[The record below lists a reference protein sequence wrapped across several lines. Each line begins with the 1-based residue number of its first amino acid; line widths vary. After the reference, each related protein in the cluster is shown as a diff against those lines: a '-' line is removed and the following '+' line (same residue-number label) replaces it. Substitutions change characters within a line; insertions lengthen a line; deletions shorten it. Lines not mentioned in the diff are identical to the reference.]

1 MNIIDLQERLKDLP
15 ETALMQEMQ
24 MPSGTAPQFLVLSEL
39 KRRKRMR
46 DEYQRQ
52 QAQGMQTVAEE
63 TITAAGM
70 PQQGIMGL
78 AQGMAPQSAIA
89 QDTGVN
95 DMMQQESVRAP
106 QPEQPMMMA
115 DGGVVKMQ
123 PGGDV
128 RQAVDNLLDRNRLRG
143 GFGDNVEYDYAAF
156 LQEMGL
162 SDTPDARDT
171 FRRYQERM
179 NAQFALEG
187 PNTDPRLFGPE
198 GQRMFLRD
206 IDEDRYAG
214 PGQPSIA
221 DVSTDLDVFMPGGV
235 GQSPMMAAPPALG
248 AAPSAGTVDFDASV
262 TDDPVLDP
270 LRNYLATFQG
280 DTGTPQAVEA
290 GFSGTRPSIDI
301 APEAVSVPE
310 GDGPYTDALRNYLSG
325 FRGDRGLS
333 RPFEADPLD
342 PRSPSYASVSVPGGD
357 GPYTGAL
364 RNYLDSY
371 RGDRGL
377 SRPFETDPLD
387 PRSPSYAMAAAPT
400 EDRTTAAEELAE
412 INQRLSDP
420 NLSDRVRGFLENR
433 KAILE
438 ARIQVG
444 EAPSFIMEQIDSAAG
459 QVRTT
464 LDPLI
469 AGALSYFN
477 PNAAES
483 FAAQGEETAAAFRS
497 AAEQEEAER
506 RARLAALG
514 IGDEVVVDE
523 APRPVEEQALSFGLD
538 GLDIPGSGTPLSFGG
553 VTPSAADIPLSTGR
567 EPSGE
572 PTTSLPLG
580 RPATVPGTKPVA
592 DRSGGTGGGGAGD
605 FGPIESRIA
614 RMLEERE
621 KSAEAD
627 KWLSLAQTGLALMA
641 SDQPTLGGAIGE
653 AGLAGIGALQQAR
666 SQYDKDIMSLL
677 DMQAGIQRARAAGAR
692 SARTGGLTASNLTSR
707 INSLEGDQ
715 LQLLVAINNAKN
727 NPDPDLLMSDTEVD
741 VSSLEQMFLGNQLE
755 LQQLRGQLNRL
766 GGDAGVTS
774 EQDFDATAS

>member
-248 AAPSAGTVDFDASV
+248 AAPSVGTVDFDASV

-270 LRNYLATFQG
+270 LRNYLATLQG

-342 PRSPSYASVSVPGGD
+342 PRSPSYAAVSVPEGD

-377 SRPFETDPLD
+377 SRPFEADPLD
-387 PRSPSYAMAAAPT
+387 PRSPGFVPREDTVSVDVNQIQSVGELEYGDLEDVNQGGEDLSLDRLIRDLGFDRAMEIVQQNQAIADERKAAEAAA
-400 EDRTTAAEELAE
+400 L
-412 INQRLSDP
+412 
-420 NLSDRVRGFLENR
+420 
-433 KAILE
+433 
-438 ARIQVG
+438 
-444 EAPSFIMEQIDSAAG
+444 
-459 QVRTT
+459 
-464 LDPLI
+464 
-469 AGALSYFN
+469 
-477 PNAAES
+477 
-483 FAAQGEETAAAFRS
+483 
-497 AAEQEEAER
+497 
-506 RARLAALG
+506 
-514 IGDEVVVDE
+514 
-523 APRPVEEQALSFGLD
+523 APRPVENQELSFGLGAAD
-538 GLDIPGSGTPLSFGG
+538 LPTTDTDLSFGG
-553 VTPSAADIPLSTGR
+553 ITPSAADIPLSTGV

-572 PTTSLPLG
+572 PTPEFPLG
-580 RPATVPGTKPVA
+580 TPATVPGTKPVA
-592 DRSGGTGGGGAGD
+592 DRSGGTGGGGTGGGGAGD

-692 SARTGGLTASNLTSR
+692 SARTDGLTASN
-707 INSLEGDQ
+707 IVSLLNNATDESNRLAIEIAKITPDMITGELPPEAGLLKRQLVEAQ
-715 LQLLVAINNAKN
+715 LQIREYKN
-727 NPDPDLLMSDTEVD
+727 L
-741 VSSLEQMFLGNQLE
+741 
-755 LQQLRGQLNRL
+755 LNRRS
-766 GGDAGVTS
+766 GSTGVES
-774 EQDFDATAS
+774 EADYNAAAS

>member
-1 MNIIDLQERLKDLP
+1 
-15 ETALMQEMQ
+15 
-24 MPSGTAPQFLVLSEL
+24 
-39 KRRKRMR
+39 
-46 DEYQRQ
+46 
-52 QAQGMQTVAEE
+52 
-63 TITAAGM
+63 
-70 PQQGIMGL
+70 
-78 AQGMAPQSAIA
+78 
-89 QDTGVN
+89 
-95 DMMQQESVRAP
+95 
-106 QPEQPMMMA
+106 
-115 DGGVVKMQ
+115 
-123 PGGDV
+123 
-128 RQAVDNLLDRNRLRG
+128 
-143 GFGDNVEYDYAAF
+143 
-156 LQEMGL
+156 MGL
-162 SDTPDARDT
+162 SDTPDARDR
-171 FRRYQERM
+171 FSRYQDRM
-179 NAQFALEG
+179 NTQFALEG

-248 AAPSAGTVDFDASV
+248 AAPSVGTVDFDASV

-301 APEAVSVPE
+301 APEAVSVP
-310 GDGPYTDALRNYLSG
+310 
-325 FRGDRGLS
+325 
-333 RPFEADPLD
+333 
-342 PRSPSYASVSVPGGD
+342 GGD

-377 SRPFETDPLD
+377 SRPFEADPLD
-387 PRSPSYAMAAAPT
+387 PRSPSYASVA
-400 EDRTTAAEELAE
+400 
-412 INQRLSDP
+412 
-420 NLSDRVRGFLENR
+420 
-433 KAILE
+433 
-438 ARIQVG
+438 
-444 EAPSFIMEQIDSAAG
+444 
-459 QVRTT
+459 
-464 LDPLI
+464 
-469 AGALSYFN
+469 
-477 PNAAES
+477 
-483 FAAQGEETAAAFRS
+483 ETAPALEPETDEAYLGRLMERADARS
-497 AAEQEEAER
+497 V
-506 RARLAALG
+506 RARLAAASSGFRPVPTGEGQLFDPDASPLLPQATTPSPNAPPSGTDLRGVGTIIGEAISGEDPKATADRLMTNGQINQDQYNRYIFGSSGERNEIIREALG
-514 IGDEVVVDE
+514 YQEPQVAPNAVDAVPTE
-523 APRPVEEQALSFGLD
+523 SIVEDAQLPRPVEDQGLSFGLD
-538 GLDIPGSGTPLSFGG
+538 GLNIPGSGTPLSFGG

-567 EPSGE
+567 KPSGE

-580 RPATVPGTKPVA
+580 RPATVPGAKPVA

-692 SARTGGLTASNLTSR
+692 STAPKVRTPAELNAALDYLKGIAENQATVTSVDDFGKEVTTKDYSRVSPSVQSQIKELEDRYFSMLQGGS
-707 INSLEGDQ
+707 
-715 LQLLVAINNAKN
+715 
-727 NPDPDLLMSDTEVD
+727 PDLNLV
-741 VSSLEQMFLGNQLE
+741 Q
-755 LQQLRGQLNRL
+755 
-766 GGDAGVTS
+766 
-774 EQDFDATAS
+774 

>member
-115 DGGVVKMQ
+115 EGGVVKMQ

-162 SDTPDARDT
+162 SDTPDARDA
-171 FRRYQERM
+171 FRRYQDRM
-179 NAQFALEG
+179 NTQFALEG

-248 AAPSAGTVDFDASV
+248 AAPSVGTVDFDASV

-310 GDGPYTDALRNYLSG
+310 GDGPYT
-325 FRGDRGLS
+325 
-333 RPFEADPLD
+333 
-342 PRSPSYASVSVPGGD
+342 
-357 GPYTGAL
+357 GAL

-387 PRSPSYAMAAAPT
+387 PRSPGYTPPSSGFDIANLTPEQREEYESLTPEQQENIRLYGVTGIERPTPPLAQLFSDFTADPFPAPSMTIPKAIQQYEEFEQRGPNVLDILSGREAAA
-400 EDRTTAAEELAE
+400 RSFEE
-412 INQRLSDP
+412 
-420 NLSDRVRGFLENR
+420 
-433 KAILE
+433 E
-438 ARIQVG
+438 AQAVDAVI
-444 EAPSFIMEQIDSAAG
+444 
-459 QVRTT
+459 
-464 LDPLI
+464 
-469 AGALSYFN
+469 
-477 PNAAES
+477 
-483 FAAQGEETAAAFRS
+483 AAQAPEEIT
-497 AAEQEEAER
+497 QQ
-506 RARLAALG
+506 
-514 IGDEVVVDE
+514 D
-523 APRPVEEQALSFGLD
+523 LSFGL
-538 GLDIPGSGTPLSFGG
+538 GELNTPGSGTPLSFGG
-553 VTPSAADIPLSTGR
+553 ITPSAADIPLSTG
-567 EPSGE
+567 EAATGE
-572 PTTSLPLG
+572 PTPEFPLG
-580 RPATVPGTKPVA
+580 TPATVPGTKPVA

-677 DMQAGIQRARAAGAR
+677 DMQAGIQRARASGAR
-692 SARTGGLTASNLTSR
+692 GSAYTSALNSMIDDARQELSNLTSEAR
-707 INSLEGDQ
+707 SYRQISNDPITGEPK
-715 LQLLVAINNAKN
+715 LVDMT
-727 NPDPDLLMSDTEVD
+727 PR
-741 VSSLEQMFLGNQLE
+741 E
-755 LQQLRGQLNRL
+755 LQAQIITAQDRLAQLNALRS
-766 GGDAGVTS
+766 GSA
-774 EQDFDATAS
+774 ERAQFDATAQ

>member
-78 AQGMAPQSAIA
+78 AQGMAPKSAIA

-115 DGGVVKMQ
+115 EGGVVKMQ

-248 AAPSAGTVDFDASV
+248 AAPSVGTVDFDASV
-262 TDDPVLDP
+262 
-270 LRNYLATFQG
+270 A
-280 DTGTPQAVEA
+280 A
-290 GFSGTRPSIDI
+290 
-301 APEAVSVPE
+301 APAAPPMPE
-310 GDGPYTDALRNYLSG
+310 PEGPYTDALRNYLSG

-342 PRSPSYASVSVPGGD
+342 PRSPSYASVAETAP
-357 GPYTGAL
+357 AL
-364 RNYLDSY
+364 E
-371 RGDRGL
+371 
-377 SRPFETDPLD
+377 PETDEAYLGRLMERAD
-387 PRSPSYAMAAAPT
+387 ARS
-400 EDRTTAAEELAE
+400 
-412 INQRLSDP
+412 
-420 NLSDRVRGFLENR
+420 V
-433 KAILE
+433 
-438 ARIQVG
+438 
-444 EAPSFIMEQIDSAAG
+444 
-459 QVRTT
+459 
-464 LDPLI
+464 
-469 AGALSYFN
+469 
-477 PNAAES
+477 
-483 FAAQGEETAAAFRS
+483 
-497 AAEQEEAER
+497 
-506 RARLAALG
+506 RARLAAAPSGLRPVPTGEGQLFDPEASPLLPQAITPGPNAPPSGTDLRGVGTIIGEAISGEDPKATADRLMTNGQINQDQYNRYIFGSSGERNEIIREALG
-514 IGDEVVVDE
+514 YQEPQVAPNAVDAVPTE
-523 APRPVEEQALSFGLD
+523 SIVEDAQLPRPVEDQGLSFGLD
-538 GLDIPGSGTPLSFGG
+538 GLNIPGSGTPLSFGG
-553 VTPSAADIPLSTGR
+553 VTPSAADIPLSTG
-567 EPSGE
+567 EAATGE
-572 PTTSLPLG
+572 PTPEFPLG
-580 RPATVPGTKPVA
+580 TPATVPGTQPVA
-592 DRSGGTGGGGAGD
+592 DRTGGGGTGGGGAGD

-621 KSAEAD
+621 RSAEAD
-627 KWLSLAQTGLALMA
+627 KWLALAQTGLALMA
-641 SDQPTLGGAIGE
+641 SDQPTIGGAIGE

-692 SARTGGLTASNLTSR
+692 SARTDGLTASNIVSLLNNATDESNR
-707 INSLEGDQ
+707 IAIELAKITPDMITGELPPEAGILRRMLVESQ
-715 LQLLVAINNAKN
+715 LQIREYKN
-727 NPDPDLLMSDTEVD
+727 L
-741 VSSLEQMFLGNQLE
+741 
-755 LQQLRGQLNRL
+755 LNRRS
-766 GGDAGVTS
+766 GSTGVES
-774 EQDFDATAS
+774 EADYNAAAS

>member
-115 DGGVVKMQ
+115 EGGVVKMQ

-162 SDTPDARDT
+162 SDTPDARDA

-179 NAQFALEG
+179 NTQFALEG

-248 AAPSAGTVDFDASV
+248 AAPSVGTVDFDASV
-262 TDDPVLDP
+262 
-270 LRNYLATFQG
+270 A
-280 DTGTPQAVEA
+280 A
-290 GFSGTRPSIDI
+290 
-301 APEAVSVPE
+301 APAAPPMPE
-310 GDGPYTDALRNYLSG
+310 PEGPYTDALRNYLSG

-342 PRSPSYASVSVPGGD
+342 PRSPSYASVAETAPAAE
-357 GPYTGAL
+357 P
-364 RNYLDSY
+364 
-371 RGDRGL
+371 
-377 SRPFETDPLD
+377 ETDEAYLG
-387 PRSPSYAMAAAPT
+387 
-400 EDRTTAAEELAE
+400 
-412 INQRLSDP
+412 RL
-420 NLSDRVRGFLENR
+420 
-433 KAILE
+433 
-438 ARIQVG
+438 
-444 EAPSFIMEQIDSAAG
+444 ME
-459 QVRTT
+459 R
-464 LDPLI
+464 
-469 AGALSYFN
+469 
-477 PNAAES
+477 PNA
-483 FAAQGEETAAAFRS
+483 RS
-497 AAEQEEAER
+497 V
-506 RARLAALG
+506 RARLAAAPSGLRPVPTGEGQLFDPEASPLLPQAITPGPNAPPPGTDLRGLG
-514 IGDEVVVDE
+514 TIIGEAISGEDPEATANRLLESGQINQDQYNRYIFGSSGERNEIIREALGYQEPQVAPDAVDAAPTE
-523 APRPVEEQALSFGLD
+523 SIVEDAQLPRPVEDQGLSFGLD
-538 GLDIPGSGTPLSFGG
+538 GLNIPGSGTPLSFGG
-553 VTPSAADIPLSTGR
+553 VTPSAADIPLSTG
-567 EPSGE
+567 EAATGE
-572 PTTSLPLG
+572 PTPEFPLG
-580 RPATVPGTKPVA
+580 TPATVPGTQPVA
-592 DRSGGTGGGGAGD
+592 DRTGGGGTGGGGAGD

-627 KWLSLAQTGLALMA
+627 KWLALAQTGLALMA

-677 DMQAGIQRARAAGAR
+677 DMQAGVQRARASGAR
-692 SARTGGLTASNLTSR
+692 GSASTSALNSMIDDARQELSNLTSEAR
-707 INSLEGDQ
+707 SYRQISNDPITGEPK
-715 LQLLVAINNAKN
+715 LVDMT
-727 NPDPDLLMSDTEVD
+727 PR
-741 VSSLEQMFLGNQLE
+741 E
-755 LQQLRGQLNRL
+755 LQAQIITAQDRLAQLNALRS
-766 GGDAGVTS
+766 GSA
-774 EQDFDATAS
+774 ERAQFDATAQ

>member
-235 GQSPMMAAPPALG
+235 GQSPMMSAPSALG
-248 AAPSAGTVDFDASV
+248 AAPGVGTIDFDASV

-270 LRNYLATFQG
+270 LRNYLATLQG

-301 APEAVSVPE
+301 APEAVSVPG

-342 PRSPSYASVSVPGGD
+342 PRSPSYAAVSVPGGD

-377 SRPFETDPLD
+377 SRPFEADPLD
-387 PRSPSYAMAAAPT
+387 PRSPGFVPREDTVSVDVNQIQSVGELEYGDLEDVNQGGEDLSLDRLIRDLGFDRAMEIVQQNQAIADERKAAEAAA
-400 EDRTTAAEELAE
+400 L
-412 INQRLSDP
+412 
-420 NLSDRVRGFLENR
+420 
-433 KAILE
+433 
-438 ARIQVG
+438 
-444 EAPSFIMEQIDSAAG
+444 
-459 QVRTT
+459 
-464 LDPLI
+464 
-469 AGALSYFN
+469 
-477 PNAAES
+477 
-483 FAAQGEETAAAFRS
+483 
-497 AAEQEEAER
+497 
-506 RARLAALG
+506 
-514 IGDEVVVDE
+514 
-523 APRPVEEQALSFGLD
+523 APRPVENQELSFGLGAAD
-538 GLDIPGSGTPLSFGG
+538 LPTTDTDLSFGG
-553 VTPSAADIPLSTGR
+553 ITPSAADIPLSTGV

-572 PTTSLPLG
+572 PTPEFPLG
-580 RPATVPGTKPVA
+580 TPATVPGTKPVA
-592 DRSGGTGGGGAGD
+592 DRSGGTGGGGTGGGGAGD

-627 KWLSLAQTGLALMA
+627 KWLALAQTGLALMA

-677 DMQAGIQRARAAGAR
+677 DMQAGVQRARAAGAR
-692 SARTGGLTASNLTSR
+692 SERDTVSGTERAAYFRAANEAEAEVAKLERELVLGGEVGEFGEVIRQYSPEEL
-707 INSLEGDQ
+707 SL
-715 LQLLVAINNAKN
+715 LN
-727 NPDPDLLMSDTEVD
+727 
-741 VSSLEQMFLGNQLE
+741 
-755 LQQLRGQLNRL
+755 RQLNSARSRASVYSGL
-766 GGDAGVTS
+766 SNPAL
-774 EQDFDATAS
+774 ATIQAMNE

>member
-115 DGGVVKMQ
+115 EGGVVKMQ

-162 SDTPDARDT
+162 SDTPDARDA
-171 FRRYQERM
+171 FRRYQDRM
-179 NAQFALEG
+179 NTQFALEG

-248 AAPSAGTVDFDASV
+248 AAPSVGTVDFDASV

-310 GDGPYTDALRNYLSG
+310 GDGPYTD
-325 FRGDRGLS
+325 
-333 RPFEADPLD
+333 
-342 PRSPSYASVSVPGGD
+342 PRSPSYAAVSVPGVHW
-357 GPYTGAL
+357 L

-387 PRSPSYAMAAAPT
+387 PRSPGYTPPSSGFDIANLTPEQREEYESLTPEQQENIRLYGVTDIERPTPPLAQLFSDFTADPFPAPSMTIPQAIQQYEKFEQRGPNVLDILSGRAAAA
-400 EDRTTAAEELAE
+400 RSFEE
-412 INQRLSDP
+412 
-420 NLSDRVRGFLENR
+420 
-433 KAILE
+433 E
-438 ARIQVG
+438 AQAVD
-444 EAPSFIMEQIDSAAG
+444 A
-459 QVRTT
+459 VK
-464 LDPLI
+464 
-469 AGALSYFN
+469 
-477 PNAAES
+477 
-483 FAAQGEETAAAFRS
+483 AAQAPEEIT
-497 AAEQEEAER
+497 QQ
-506 RARLAALG
+506 
-514 IGDEVVVDE
+514 D
-523 APRPVEEQALSFGLD
+523 LSFGL
-538 GLDIPGSGTPLSFGG
+538 GELNTPGSGTPLSFGG
-553 VTPSAADIPLSTGR
+553 ITPSAAYIPLSTGR

-580 RPATVPGTKPVA
+580 TPATVPGAKPVA

-677 DMQAGIQRARAAGAR
+677 DMQAGIQRARASGAR
-692 SARTGGLTASNLTSR
+692 AREPKPRTAAELNAALDFF
-707 INSLEGDQ
+707 EGEVER
-715 LQLLVAINNAKN
+715 LAKPIYG
-727 NPDPDLLMSDTEVD
+727 PDPSDPMGMTQTIVGYDYSSVPPDVMNNFISLRDRYKQMFQSPVD
-741 VSSLEQMFLGNQLE
+741 V
-755 LQQLRGQLNRL
+755 
-766 GGDAGVTS
+766 TS
-774 EQDFDATAS
+774 

>member
-63 TITAAGM
+63 AITAAGM

-115 DGGVVKMQ
+115 EGGVVKMQ

-162 SDTPDARDT
+162 SDTPDARDR
-171 FRRYQERM
+171 FSRYQDRM
-179 NAQFALEG
+179 NTQFALEG

-235 GQSPMMAAPPALG
+235 GQSSMMAAPPALG
-248 AAPSAGTVDFDASV
+248 AAPSVGTVDFDASV

-280 DTGTPQAVEA
+280 DTGTPQEVEA

-342 PRSPSYASVSVPGGD
+342 PRSPSYASVSVPEGD

-377 SRPFETDPLD
+377 SRPFEADPLD
-387 PRSPSYAMAAAPT
+387 PRSPGFVPREDTVSVDVNQIQSVGELEYGSLEDVNQGGEDLSLDRLIRDLGFDRAMKIVQQNQAIADERKAAEAAA
-400 EDRTTAAEELAE
+400 L
-412 INQRLSDP
+412 
-420 NLSDRVRGFLENR
+420 
-433 KAILE
+433 
-438 ARIQVG
+438 
-444 EAPSFIMEQIDSAAG
+444 
-459 QVRTT
+459 
-464 LDPLI
+464 
-469 AGALSYFN
+469 
-477 PNAAES
+477 
-483 FAAQGEETAAAFRS
+483 
-497 AAEQEEAER
+497 
-506 RARLAALG
+506 
-514 IGDEVVVDE
+514 
-523 APRPVEEQALSFGLD
+523 APRPVENQELSFGLGAAD
-538 GLDIPGSGTPLSFGG
+538 LPTTDTDLSFGG
-553 VTPSAADIPLSTGR
+553 ITPSAADIPLSTGV

-572 PTTSLPLG
+572 PTPEFPLG
-580 RPATVPGTKPVA
+580 TPATVPETAPDVA

-692 SARTGGLTASNLTSR
+692 SARTGGLTASNIVSLLNNATDESNRLAIEIAKLTPDMITGEFASR
-707 INSLEGDQ
+707 SWSLEAPACGSPI
-715 LQLLVAINNAKN
+715 AN
-727 NPDPDLLMSDTEVD
+727 
-741 VSSLEQMFLGNQLE
+741 
-755 LQQLRGQLNRL
+755 
-766 GGDAGVTS
+766 
-774 EQDFDATAS
+774 

>member
-235 GQSPMMAAPPALG
+235 GQSPMMSAPSALG
-248 AAPSAGTVDFDASV
+248 AAPGVGTIDFDASV

-333 RPFEADPLD
+333 RPFETDPLD
-342 PRSPSYASVSVPGGD
+342 PRSPSYAAVSVPEGD

-438 ARIQVG
+438 ARIQIG
-444 EAPSFIMEQIDSAAG
+444 ETPSYIMERIDSAAG

-469 AGALSYFN
+469 AGGISYFN

-483 FAAQGEETAAAFRS
+483 FAAQAEETAAAFRS

-514 IGDEVVVDE
+514 IGDEDEAVGDE

-538 GLDIPGSGTPLSFGG
+538 GLNIPGSGTPLSFGG
-553 VTPSAADIPLSTGR
+553 VTPSAADILLSTGR
-567 EPSGE
+567 KPSGE

-580 RPATVPGTKPVA
+580 TPATVPGAKPVA

-677 DMQAGIQRARAAGAR
+677 DMQAGIQRARASGAR
-692 SARTGGLTASNLTSR
+692 AREPKPRTAAELNAALDFF
-707 INSLEGDQ
+707 EGEVKR
-715 LQLLVAINNAKN
+715 LAKPIYG
-727 NPDPDLLMSDTEVD
+727 PDPSDPMGMTQTIVGYDYSSVPPDVMNDFISLRDQYKQMFQSPVD
-741 VSSLEQMFLGNQLE
+741 V
-755 LQQLRGQLNRL
+755 
-766 GGDAGVTS
+766 TS
-774 EQDFDATAS
+774 

>member
-248 AAPSAGTVDFDASV
+248 AAPSVGTVDFDASV

-270 LRNYLATFQG
+270 LRNYLATG

-310 GDGPYTDALRNYLSG
+310 GDGPYT
-325 FRGDRGLS
+325 
-333 RPFEADPLD
+333 
-342 PRSPSYASVSVPGGD
+342 
-357 GPYTGAL
+357 GAL
-364 RNYLDSY
+364 RNYLDSVI

-387 PRSPSYAMAAAPT
+387 PRSPSYASVADNSTCRRELKLTEAYLAQAYGETKCAKCPCRGLAAAPSG
-400 EDRTTAAEELAE
+400 L
-412 INQRLSDP
+412 
-420 NLSDRVRGFLENR
+420 
-433 KAILE
+433 
-438 ARIQVG
+438 
-444 EAPSFIMEQIDSAAG
+444 
-459 QVRTT
+459 
-464 LDPLI
+464 
-469 AGALSYFN
+469 
-477 PNAAES
+477 
-483 FAAQGEETAAAFRS
+483 
-497 AAEQEEAER
+497 
-506 RARLAALG
+506 
-514 IGDEVVVDE
+514 
-523 APRPVEEQALSFGLD
+523 RPVPTGEGQLFDPEASPLLPQA
-538 GLDIPGSGTPLSFGG
+538 I
-553 VTPSAADIPLSTGR
+553 TPS
-567 EPSGE
+567 
-572 PTTSLPLG
+572 PTAP
-580 RPATVPGTKPVA
+580 PPGT
-592 DRSGGTGGGGAGD
+592 DLRGLGT
-605 FGPIESRIA
+605 I
-614 RMLEERE
+614 
-621 KSAEAD
+621 
-627 KWLSLAQTGLALMA
+627 
-641 SDQPTLGGAIGE
+641 IGE
-653 AGLAGIGALQQAR
+653 AISGEDPEA
-666 SQYDKDIMSLL
+666 
-677 DMQAGIQRARAAGAR
+677 
-692 SARTGGLTASNLTSR
+692 TA
-707 INSLEGDQ
+707 
-715 LQLLVAINNAKN
+715 
-727 NPDPDLLMSDTEVD
+727 
-741 VSSLEQMFLGNQLE
+741 
-755 LQQLRGQLNRL
+755 NRL
-766 GGDAGVTS
+766 LESGQIN
-774 EQDFDATAS
+774 QDQYNRYIFGSCWRAQ

>member
-63 TITAAGM
+63 AITAAGM

-115 DGGVVKMQ
+115 EGGVVKMQ

-162 SDTPDARDT
+162 SDTPDARDR
-171 FRRYQERM
+171 FSRYQDRM
-179 NAQFALEG
+179 NTQFALEG

-235 GQSPMMAAPPALG
+235 GQSPMMAAPSALG
-248 AAPSAGTVDFDASV
+248 AAPSVGTIDFDASV

-342 PRSPSYASVSVPGGD
+342 PRSPSYAAVSVPEGD

-377 SRPFETDPLD
+377 SRPFEADPLD
-387 PRSPSYAMAAAPT
+387 PRSPGFVPREDTVSVDVNQIQSVGELEYGSLEDVNQGGEDLSLDRLIRDLGFDRAMEIVQQNQAIADKRKAAEAAA
-400 EDRTTAAEELAE
+400 L
-412 INQRLSDP
+412 
-420 NLSDRVRGFLENR
+420 
-433 KAILE
+433 
-438 ARIQVG
+438 
-444 EAPSFIMEQIDSAAG
+444 
-459 QVRTT
+459 
-464 LDPLI
+464 
-469 AGALSYFN
+469 
-477 PNAAES
+477 
-483 FAAQGEETAAAFRS
+483 
-497 AAEQEEAER
+497 
-506 RARLAALG
+506 
-514 IGDEVVVDE
+514 
-523 APRPVEEQALSFGLD
+523 APRPVENQELSFGLGAAD
-538 GLDIPGSGTPLSFGG
+538 LPTTDTDLSFGG

-567 EPSGE
+567 KPSGE

-580 RPATVPGTKPVA
+580 RPATVPGAKPVA

-677 DMQAGIQRARAAGAR
+677 DMQAGIQRARAAVAR
-692 SARTGGLTASNLTSR
+692 SARTGGLTASNLVSR
-707 INSLEGDQ
+707 INSLESDQ
-715 LQLLVAINNAKN
+715 RQLLVAINNAKN
-727 NPDPDLLMSDTEVD
+727 DPNLRMSGTEAD
-741 VSSLEQMFLGNQLE
+741 VNSLEQMFLGNQLE

>member
-248 AAPSAGTVDFDASV
+248 AAPSVGTVDFDASV

-270 LRNYLATFQG
+270 LRNYLATLQG

-301 APEAVSVPE
+301 APEAVSVPG

-342 PRSPSYASVSVPGGD
+342 PRSPSYAAVSVPGGD

-377 SRPFETDPLD
+377 SRPFEADPLD
-387 PRSPSYAMAAAPT
+387 PRSPGFVPREDTVSVDVNQIQSVGELEYGDLEDVNQGGEDLSLDRLIRDLGFDRAMEIVQQNQAIADERKAAEAAA
-400 EDRTTAAEELAE
+400 L
-412 INQRLSDP
+412 
-420 NLSDRVRGFLENR
+420 
-433 KAILE
+433 
-438 ARIQVG
+438 
-444 EAPSFIMEQIDSAAG
+444 
-459 QVRTT
+459 
-464 LDPLI
+464 
-469 AGALSYFN
+469 
-477 PNAAES
+477 
-483 FAAQGEETAAAFRS
+483 
-497 AAEQEEAER
+497 
-506 RARLAALG
+506 
-514 IGDEVVVDE
+514 
-523 APRPVEEQALSFGLD
+523 APRPVENQELSFGLGAAD
-538 GLDIPGSGTPLSFGG
+538 LPTTDTDLSFGG
-553 VTPSAADIPLSTGR
+553 ITPSAADIPLSTGV

-572 PTTSLPLG
+572 PTPEFPLG
-580 RPATVPGTKPVA
+580 TPATVPGTKPVA
-592 DRSGGTGGGGAGD
+592 DRSGGTGGGGTGGGGAGD

-692 SARTGGLTASNLTSR
+692 SARTDGLTASNIVSLLNNATDESNR
-707 INSLEGDQ
+707 IAIELAKITPDMITGELPPEAGLLKRQFVEFQ
-715 LQLLVAINNAKN
+715 LQIREYKN
-727 NPDPDLLMSDTEVD
+727 L
-741 VSSLEQMFLGNQLE
+741 
-755 LQQLRGQLNRL
+755 LNRRS
-766 GGDAGVTS
+766 GSTGVES
-774 EQDFDATAS
+774 EADYNAAAS

>member
-24 MPSGTAPQFLVLSEL
+24 TPSGTAPQFLVLSEL

-235 GQSPMMAAPPALG
+235 GQSPMMSAPSALG
-248 AAPSAGTVDFDASV
+248 AAPGVGTIDFDASV

-270 LRNYLATFQG
+270 LRNYLATLQG

-342 PRSPSYASVSVPGGD
+342 PRSPSYAAVSVPEGD

-377 SRPFETDPLD
+377 SRPFEADPLD
-387 PRSPSYAMAAAPT
+387 PRSPGFVPREDTVSVDVNQIQSVGELEYGVLEDVNQGGEDLSLDRLIRDLGFDRAMKIVQQNQAIADERKAAEAAA
-400 EDRTTAAEELAE
+400 L
-412 INQRLSDP
+412 
-420 NLSDRVRGFLENR
+420 
-433 KAILE
+433 
-438 ARIQVG
+438 
-444 EAPSFIMEQIDSAAG
+444 
-459 QVRTT
+459 
-464 LDPLI
+464 
-469 AGALSYFN
+469 
-477 PNAAES
+477 
-483 FAAQGEETAAAFRS
+483 
-497 AAEQEEAER
+497 
-506 RARLAALG
+506 
-514 IGDEVVVDE
+514 
-523 APRPVEEQALSFGLD
+523 APRPVENQELSFGLGAAD
-538 GLDIPGSGTPLSFGG
+538 LPTTDTDLSFGG
-553 VTPSAADIPLSTGR
+553 ITPSAADIPLSTGV

-592 DRSGGTGGGGAGD
+592 DRSGGTGGGGTGGGGAGD

-627 KWLSLAQTGLALMA
+627 KWLALAQTGLALMA

-653 AGLAGIGALQQAR
+653 AGLAGIGAMQQAR

-677 DMQAGIQRARAAGAR
+677 DMQAGVQRARAAGAR
-692 SARTGGLTASNLTSR
+692 SERDTVSGTERAAYFRAANEAEAEVAKLERELVLGGEVGEFGEVIRQYSPEEL
-707 INSLEGDQ
+707 SL
-715 LQLLVAINNAKN
+715 LN
-727 NPDPDLLMSDTEVD
+727 
-741 VSSLEQMFLGNQLE
+741 
-755 LQQLRGQLNRL
+755 RQLNSARSRASVYSGL
-766 GGDAGVTS
+766 SNPAL
-774 EQDFDATAS
+774 ATIQAMNE

>member
-63 TITAAGM
+63 AITAAGM

-115 DGGVVKMQ
+115 EGGVVKMQ

-162 SDTPDARDT
+162 SDTPDARDR
-171 FRRYQERM
+171 FSRYQDRM
-179 NAQFALEG
+179 NTQFALEG

-235 GQSPMMAAPPALG
+235 GQSSMMAAPPALG
-248 AAPSAGTVDFDASV
+248 AAPSVGTVDFDASV

-280 DTGTPQAVEA
+280 DTGTPQEVEA

-342 PRSPSYASVSVPGGD
+342 PRSPSYASVSVPEGD

-377 SRPFETDPLD
+377 SRPFEADPLD
-387 PRSPSYAMAAAPT
+387 PRSPGFVPREDTVSVSELEYGGLEDVNQGGEDLSLDRLIRDLGFDRAMKIVQQNQAIADERKAAEAAA
-400 EDRTTAAEELAE
+400 L
-412 INQRLSDP
+412 
-420 NLSDRVRGFLENR
+420 
-433 KAILE
+433 
-438 ARIQVG
+438 
-444 EAPSFIMEQIDSAAG
+444 
-459 QVRTT
+459 
-464 LDPLI
+464 
-469 AGALSYFN
+469 
-477 PNAAES
+477 
-483 FAAQGEETAAAFRS
+483 
-497 AAEQEEAER
+497 
-506 RARLAALG
+506 
-514 IGDEVVVDE
+514 
-523 APRPVEEQALSFGLD
+523 APRPVENQELSFGLGAAD
-538 GLDIPGSGTPLSFGG
+538 LPTTDTDLSFGG
-553 VTPSAADIPLSTGR
+553 ITPSAADIPLSTGV

-572 PTTSLPLG
+572 PTPEFPLG
-580 RPATVPGTKPVA
+580 TPATVPGTAPVA

-692 SARTGGLTASNLTSR
+692 SARTGGLTASNIVSLLNNATDESNRLAIEIAKLTPDMITGELPPEAGLLKR
-707 INSLEGDQ
+707 QLVEAQ
-715 LQLLVAINNAKN
+715 LQIREYKN
-727 NPDPDLLMSDTEVD
+727 L
-741 VSSLEQMFLGNQLE
+741 
-755 LQQLRGQLNRL
+755 LNRRS
-766 GGDAGVTS
+766 GSTGVES
-774 EQDFDATAS
+774 EADYNAAAS

>member
-162 SDTPDARDT
+162 SDTPDARDA
-171 FRRYQERM
+171 FRRYQDRM
-179 NAQFALEG
+179 NTQFALEG

-248 AAPSAGTVDFDASV
+248 AAPSVGTVDFDASV
-262 TDDPVLDP
+262 
-270 LRNYLATFQG
+270 A
-280 DTGTPQAVEA
+280 A
-290 GFSGTRPSIDI
+290 
-301 APEAVSVPE
+301 APAAPPMPE
-310 GDGPYTDALRNYLSG
+310 PEGPYTDALRNYLSG

-438 ARIQVG
+438 ARIQIG
-444 EAPSFIMEQIDSAAG
+444 EAPSYIMERIDSAAG

-464 LDPLI
+464 LDPVI
-469 AGALSYFN
+469 AGGLSYFN
-477 PNAAES
+477 PDAAES
-483 FAAQGEETAAAFRS
+483 FAAQGEETAEAFRS
-497 AAEQEEAER
+497 AAEREEAER

-514 IGDEVVVDE
+514 IGDEAVGDEAVGDE

-553 VTPSAADIPLSTGR
+553 VTPSAADIPLSTG
-567 EPSGE
+567 EAATGE
-572 PTTSLPLG
+572 PTPEFPLG
-580 RPATVPGTKPVA
+580 TPATVPGTKPVA

-692 SARTGGLTASNLTSR
+692 SARTDGLTASN
-707 INSLEGDQ
+707 IVSLLNNATDESNRLAIEIAKITPDMITGELPPEAGLLKRQLVESQ
-715 LQLLVAINNAKN
+715 LQIREYKN
-727 NPDPDLLMSDTEVD
+727 L
-741 VSSLEQMFLGNQLE
+741 
-755 LQQLRGQLNRL
+755 LNRRS
-766 GGDAGVTS
+766 GSAGVES
-774 EQDFDATAS
+774 EADYNAAAS

>member
-63 TITAAGM
+63 AITAAGM

-115 DGGVVKMQ
+115 EGGVVKMQ

-162 SDTPDARDT
+162 SDTPDARDR
-171 FRRYQERM
+171 FSRYQDRM
-179 NAQFALEG
+179 NTQFALEG

-248 AAPSAGTVDFDASV
+248 AAPSVGTVDFDASV

-270 LRNYLATFQG
+270 LRNYLATLQG

-342 PRSPSYASVSVPGGD
+342 PRSPSYAAVSVPGGD

-377 SRPFETDPLD
+377 SRPFEADPLD
-387 PRSPSYAMAAAPT
+387 PRSPGFVPREDTVSVDVNQIQSVGELEYGSLEDVNQGGEDLSLDRLIRDLGFDRAMEIVQQNQAIADKRKAAEAAA
-400 EDRTTAAEELAE
+400 L
-412 INQRLSDP
+412 
-420 NLSDRVRGFLENR
+420 
-433 KAILE
+433 
-438 ARIQVG
+438 
-444 EAPSFIMEQIDSAAG
+444 
-459 QVRTT
+459 
-464 LDPLI
+464 
-469 AGALSYFN
+469 
-477 PNAAES
+477 
-483 FAAQGEETAAAFRS
+483 
-497 AAEQEEAER
+497 
-506 RARLAALG
+506 
-514 IGDEVVVDE
+514 
-523 APRPVEEQALSFGLD
+523 APRPVENQELSFGLGAAD
-538 GLDIPGSGTPLSFGG
+538 LPTTDTDLSFGDI
-553 VTPSAADIPLSTGR
+553 TPSAADIPLSTGV
-567 EPSGE
+567 EPSGK
-572 PTTSLPLG
+572 PTPEFPLG
-580 RPATVPGTKPVA
+580 TPATVPETAPDVA

-692 SARTGGLTASNLTSR
+692 SARTGGLTASNIVSLLNNATDESNRLAIEIAKLTPDMITGELPPEAGLLKR
-707 INSLEGDQ
+707 QLVEAQ
-715 LQLLVAINNAKN
+715 LQIREYKN
-727 NPDPDLLMSDTEVD
+727 L
-741 VSSLEQMFLGNQLE
+741 
-755 LQQLRGQLNRL
+755 LNRRS
-766 GGDAGVTS
+766 GSTGVES
-774 EQDFDATAS
+774 EADYNAAAS

>member
-63 TITAAGM
+63 AITAAGM

-248 AAPSAGTVDFDASV
+248 AAPSVGTVDFDASV

-310 GDGPYTDALRNYLSG
+310 GDGPYT
-325 FRGDRGLS
+325 
-333 RPFEADPLD
+333 
-342 PRSPSYASVSVPGGD
+342 
-357 GPYTGAL
+357 GAL

-387 PRSPSYAMAAAPT
+387 PRSPGYTPPSSGFDIANLTPEQREEYESLTPEQQENIRLYGVTDIERPTPPLAQLFSDFTADPFPAPIRTIPQAIQQYEEFEQRGPNVLDILSGREAAA
-400 EDRTTAAEELAE
+400 RSFEE
-412 INQRLSDP
+412 
-420 NLSDRVRGFLENR
+420 
-433 KAILE
+433 E
-438 ARIQVG
+438 AQAVDAVI
-444 EAPSFIMEQIDSAAG
+444 
-459 QVRTT
+459 
-464 LDPLI
+464 
-469 AGALSYFN
+469 
-477 PNAAES
+477 
-483 FAAQGEETAAAFRS
+483 AAQAPEEIT
-497 AAEQEEAER
+497 QQ
-506 RARLAALG
+506 
-514 IGDEVVVDE
+514 D
-523 APRPVEEQALSFGLD
+523 LSFGL
-538 GLDIPGSGTPLSFGG
+538 GELNTPGSGTPLSFGG
-553 VTPSAADIPLSTGR
+553 ITPSAADIPLSTGR

-580 RPATVPGTKPVA
+580 TPATVPGTKPVA

-692 SARTGGLTASNLTSR
+692 STAPKVRTPAELNAALDYLKGIAENQATVTSVDDFGKEVTTKDYSRVSPTVQSQIKELEDRYLSMLQGGS
-707 INSLEGDQ
+707 
-715 LQLLVAINNAKN
+715 
-727 NPDPDLLMSDTEVD
+727 PDLNLV
-741 VSSLEQMFLGNQLE
+741 Q
-755 LQQLRGQLNRL
+755 
-766 GGDAGVTS
+766 
-774 EQDFDATAS
+774 

>member
-248 AAPSAGTVDFDASV
+248 AAPSVGTVDFDASV

-342 PRSPSYASVSVPGGD
+342 PRSPSYAAVSVPGGD

-377 SRPFETDPLD
+377 SRPFEADPLD
-387 PRSPSYAMAAAPT
+387 PRSPGFVPREDTVSVDVNQIQSVGELEYGLEDVNQGGEDLSLDRLIRDLGFDRAMEIVQQNQAIADERKAAEAAA
-400 EDRTTAAEELAE
+400 L
-412 INQRLSDP
+412 
-420 NLSDRVRGFLENR
+420 
-433 KAILE
+433 
-438 ARIQVG
+438 
-444 EAPSFIMEQIDSAAG
+444 
-459 QVRTT
+459 
-464 LDPLI
+464 
-469 AGALSYFN
+469 
-477 PNAAES
+477 
-483 FAAQGEETAAAFRS
+483 
-497 AAEQEEAER
+497 
-506 RARLAALG
+506 
-514 IGDEVVVDE
+514 
-523 APRPVEEQALSFGLD
+523 APRPVENQELSFGLGAAD
-538 GLDIPGSGTPLSFGG
+538 LPTTDTDLSFGG
-553 VTPSAADIPLSTGR
+553 ITPSAADIPLSTGV

-572 PTTSLPLG
+572 PTPEFPLG
-580 RPATVPGTKPVA
+580 TPATVPGTKPVA
-592 DRSGGTGGGGAGD
+592 DRSGGTGGGGTGGGGAGD

-692 SARTGGLTASNLTSR
+692 SARTGGLTASN
-707 INSLEGDQ
+707 IVSLLNNATDESNRLAIEIAKITPDMITGELPPEAGLLKRQFVEAQ
-715 LQLLVAINNAKN
+715 LQIREYNN
-727 NPDPDLLMSDTEVD
+727 L
-741 VSSLEQMFLGNQLE
+741 
-755 LQQLRGQLNRL
+755 LNRRS
-766 GGDAGVTS
+766 GSAGVES
-774 EQDFDATAS
+774 EADYNAAAS

>member
-63 TITAAGM
+63 AITAAGM

-115 DGGVVKMQ
+115 EGGVVKMQ

-162 SDTPDARDT
+162 SDTPDARDR
-171 FRRYQERM
+171 FSRYQDRM
-179 NAQFALEG
+179 NTQFALEG

-235 GQSPMMAAPPALG
+235 GQSSMMAAPPALG
-248 AAPSAGTVDFDASV
+248 AAPSVGTVDFDASV

-280 DTGTPQAVEA
+280 DTGTPQEVEA

-342 PRSPSYASVSVPGGD
+342 PRSPSYASVSVPEGD

-377 SRPFETDPLD
+377 SRPFEADPLD
-387 PRSPSYAMAAAPT
+387 PRSPGFVPREDTVSVSELEYGGLEDVNQGGEDLSLDRLIRDLGFDRAMKIVQQNQAIADERKAAEAAA
-400 EDRTTAAEELAE
+400 L
-412 INQRLSDP
+412 
-420 NLSDRVRGFLENR
+420 
-433 KAILE
+433 
-438 ARIQVG
+438 
-444 EAPSFIMEQIDSAAG
+444 
-459 QVRTT
+459 
-464 LDPLI
+464 
-469 AGALSYFN
+469 
-477 PNAAES
+477 
-483 FAAQGEETAAAFRS
+483 
-497 AAEQEEAER
+497 
-506 RARLAALG
+506 
-514 IGDEVVVDE
+514 
-523 APRPVEEQALSFGLD
+523 APRPVENQELSFGLGAAD
-538 GLDIPGSGTPLSFGG
+538 LPTTDTDLSFGG
-553 VTPSAADIPLSTGR
+553 ITPSAADIPLSTGV

-572 PTTSLPLG
+572 PTPEFPLG
-580 RPATVPGTKPVA
+580 TPATVPGTKPVA

-692 SARTGGLTASNLTSR
+692 SARTGGLTASNIVSLLNNATDESNRLAIEIAKLTPDMITGELPPEAGLLKR
-707 INSLEGDQ
+707 QLVEAQ
-715 LQLLVAINNAKN
+715 LQIREYKN
-727 NPDPDLLMSDTEVD
+727 L
-741 VSSLEQMFLGNQLE
+741 
-755 LQQLRGQLNRL
+755 LNRRS
-766 GGDAGVTS
+766 GSTGVES
-774 EQDFDATAS
+774 EADYNAAAS

>member
-63 TITAAGM
+63 AITAAGM

-115 DGGVVKMQ
+115 EGGVVKMQ

-162 SDTPDARDT
+162 SDTPDARDR
-171 FRRYQERM
+171 FSRYQDRM
-179 NAQFALEG
+179 NTQFALEG

-235 GQSPMMAAPPALG
+235 GQSSMMAAPPALG
-248 AAPSAGTVDFDASV
+248 AAPSVGTVDFDASV

-280 DTGTPQAVEA
+280 DTGTPQEVEA

-342 PRSPSYASVSVPGGD
+342 PRSPSYASVSVPEGD

-377 SRPFETDPLD
+377 SRPFEADPLD
-387 PRSPSYAMAAAPT
+387 PRSPGFVPREDTVSVSELEYGGLEDVNQGGEDLSLDRLIRDLGFDRAMKIVQQNQAIADERKAAEAAA
-400 EDRTTAAEELAE
+400 L
-412 INQRLSDP
+412 
-420 NLSDRVRGFLENR
+420 
-433 KAILE
+433 
-438 ARIQVG
+438 
-444 EAPSFIMEQIDSAAG
+444 
-459 QVRTT
+459 
-464 LDPLI
+464 
-469 AGALSYFN
+469 
-477 PNAAES
+477 
-483 FAAQGEETAAAFRS
+483 
-497 AAEQEEAER
+497 
-506 RARLAALG
+506 
-514 IGDEVVVDE
+514 
-523 APRPVEEQALSFGLD
+523 APRPVENQELSFGLGAAD
-538 GLDIPGSGTPLSFGG
+538 LPTTDTDLSFGG
-553 VTPSAADIPLSTGR
+553 ITPSAADIPLSTGV

-572 PTTSLPLG
+572 PTPEFPLG
-580 RPATVPGTKPVA
+580 TPATVPETAPDVA

-692 SARTGGLTASNLTSR
+692 SARTGGLTASNIVSLLNNATDESNRLAIEIAKLTPDMITGELPPEAGLLKR
-707 INSLEGDQ
+707 QLVEAQ
-715 LQLLVAINNAKN
+715 LQIREYKN
-727 NPDPDLLMSDTEVD
+727 L
-741 VSSLEQMFLGNQLE
+741 
-755 LQQLRGQLNRL
+755 LNRRS
-766 GGDAGVTS
+766 GSAGVES
-774 EQDFDATAS
+774 EADYNAAAS